1 MKTMSQ
7 SMFSRSCSHLLSR
20 ALICLVLALVGMSST
35 ARAEGGWELIADE
48 DGVKVSERKKPGQA
62 FPTFRGVGYV
72 HASIYDVLA
81 VVSDIG
87 RHTHWV
93 ESCIAADVLERK
105 GWREYVVYSRTNVP
119 WPISDRDAVYRSHV
133 KVNQEKKEVTVI
145 FKAIKYK
152 KKPKIDG
159 VVRMENLR
167 GHFKFKG
174 YGESKTWVEYQVDA
188 DPGGWLPKWL
198 ARLATKK
205 MPLNTIQGLRR
216 RTKKTK
222 GWYEKRIKQ
231 WRASN
236 F

>member
-1 MKTMSQ
+1 MPI
-7 SMFSRSCSHLLSR
+7 SCF
-20 ALICLVLALVGMSST
+20 LISLVLAVVGFSAT
-35 ARAEGGWELIADE
+35 ARAEGGWEQILDE
-48 DGVKVSERKKPGQA
+48 EGVKVSERKKPGQA

-72 HASIYDVLA
+72 YASIYDVLA

-93 ESCIAADVLERK
+93 QSCVAADVLERK
-105 GWREYVVYSRTNVP
+105 GWREYVVYSRTDVP
-119 WPISDRDAVYRSHV
+119 WPISDRDAVYRSKV
-133 KVNQEKKEVTVI
+133 TVNQDKLEVAIV

-152 KKPKIDG
+152 GKPKIDG

-205 MPLNTIQGLRR
+205 MPLNTIVGLRR
-216 RTKKTK
+216 RAKVTK
-222 GWYEKRIKQ
+222 GWYAKRIKQ
-231 WRASN
+231 WRAGN